1 MDLPEF
7 LKIFL
12 ADPFHGRIVRDR
24 VVPVE
29 EEAVVLG
36 VVKLPESR
44 VLCPCFRFPVFRR
57 EAYKP
62 VTAGIPLRQIA
73 GKLLQRT
80 RGILPDAAGIKLDI
94 VILGQMVIVEPALHR
109 AVGLIKKDLVLRP
122 GKSLPGSGDKILLRL
137 DAVEKDGIEGP
148 GGVQGQFVSKINVF
162 VKIFLLQW
170 DQHFVFF
177 SLYIIL

>member
-1 MDLPEF
+1 VDPLEF
-7 LKIFL
+7 LKIL
-12 ADPFHGRIVRDR
+12 LRDPLHGRIVRDR

-44 VLCPCFRFPVFRR
+44 ALCPGFRLPVFRR

-94 VILGQMVIVEPALHR
+94 VILRQMVIVEPALHR
-109 AVGLIKKDLVLRP
+109 AIGLIKKDLVLR
-122 GKSLPGSGDKILLRL
+122 L
-137 DAVEKDGIEGP
+137 
-148 GGVQGQFVSKINVF
+148 
-162 VKIFLLQW
+162 
-170 DQHFVFF
+170 
-177 SLYIIL
+177 